1 MLKFITE
8 DFLRKKFQ
16 KEPFKSFEI
25 KENERLT
32 PGGHQYLTDK
42 KIPVI
47 KFEEKQQQLEENFT
61 PPTSKNNV
69 NKKVLYRLKY
79 VEHFYSIM
87 IINNI
92 EKNIKLAQKMLD
104 ICKKLS
110 ELRKNYEL
118 GNLNEELA
126 YKEKYQI
133 LDKEIPIIYIHSKIG
148 VELYQLKALLYDIL
162 NLKEI
167 IFDEIN
173 VNNEL
178 LVGLE
183 NIEED
188 IEKIIQELLGG

>member
-42 KIPVI
+42 RIPVI
-47 KFEEKQQQLEENFT
+47 KFEEKQQQLEEKFT

-79 VEHFYSIM
+79 IEHFYSIM

-118 GNLNEELA
+118 GNLNEELE
-126 YKEKYQI
+126 YKEKNQI
-133 LDKEIPIIYIHSKIG
+133 LDEEIPSIYIHSKIG

>member
-42 KIPVI
+42 RIPVI
-47 KFEEKQQQLEENFT
+47 KFEEKQQQLEEKFT

-79 VEHFYSIM
+79 IEHFYSIM

-92 EKNIKLAQKMLD
+92 EKNIKLAQKILD

-118 GNLNEELA
+118 GNLNEELE
-126 YKEKYQI
+126 YKEKNQI
-133 LDKEIPIIYIHSKIG
+133 LDEEIPSIYIHSKIG